1 MEKTDKIYSF
11 IIPHH
16 NCPNLLYRLL
26 DTIPQRDDIEII
38 VVDDNSDADKV
49 PVITRSDVQL
59 ILIPASESKGAGHAR
74 NVGLDHATGKWLLFA
89 DSDDY
94 YEDGFLDKLDACILD
109 DAVDIVFFSAHM
121 NYIPGATASCSPN
134 VLDLAIQRFKSSKE
148 KLRDIRRLVMS
159 TNVPWNKMYNRDFI
173 LRNGVRYEEIPKGN
187 DAWFVVYAGSKA
199 TSVKVLD
206 DRLYYY
212 VHNPNGITNSKR
224 VIEQVRPAMLSCIRL
239 NKLRFK
245 YGLYEQLNTKGVLKS
260 RFIKDF
266 GRYEYYRWILYKLI
280 HDYTTIPS
288 YLYGVWFKIRK

>member
-1 MEKTDKIYSF
+1 MINYSF
-11 IIPHH
+11 IIPHL
-16 NCPNLLYRLL
+16 NGPDLLNRLL
-26 DTIPQRDDIEII
+26 ESIPQRDDVEII
-38 VVDDNSDADKV
+38 VVDDNSDEDKK
-49 PVITRSDVQL
+49 PSITRKDVQL
-59 ILIPASESKGAGHAR
+59 IFLSQVESKGAGHAR
-74 NVGLDHATGKWLLFA
+74 NVGLDKARGKWLLFA
-89 DSDDY
+89 DSDDF

-109 DAVDIVFFSAHM
+109 DVVDIVFFSAHI
-121 NYIPGATASCSPN
+121 NYIIGSKPSCSPN
-134 VLDLAIQRFKSSKE
+134 VMDLSIQRFKSSRG

-159 TNVPWNKMYNRDFI
+159 TNVPWNKMYNHDFI

-199 TSVKVLD
+199 ISVKVLD

-224 VIEQVRPAMLSCIRL
+224 VLEQVRPAMLSCIRL

-245 YGLYEQLNTKGVLKS
+245 YGFYEQLNTNGVRKA

-266 GRYEYYRWILYKLI
+266 GRYEYYRWIFYKLI

-288 YLYGVWFKIRK
+288 YLYRVWFKIRK